1 MASSKPIP
9 FIHPAIAELKERIA
23 QQEATVAK
31 LRAEGHIHTDA
42 ERHLQQLKSV
52 LNEIR

>member
-1 MASSKPIP
+1 MRVQNPVIQK
-9 FIHPAIAELKERIA
+9 LQDDIA